1 MEILASESNYSKIFC
16 FFFIGW
22 SVRAR
27 ACLCVCARACVRAC
41 VRMGLCARA
50 KGKKHQG
57 KRPEIRQVS
66 GQRFEFR
73 VLRYFYSLFRA

>member
-27 ACLCVCARACVRAC
+27 VCLCVCVCVCLCACVRAYGFVC
-41 VRMGLCARA
+41 SCE
-50 KGKKHQG
+50 GKETSRK
-57 KRPEIRQVS
+57 K
-66 GQRFEFR
+66 
-73 VLRYFYSLFRA
+73 A